1 MLHNIFLL
9 KLESFVNEV
18 VENRSKYE
26 RSNVEVLISD
36 FELSEDIFEVFSLGF
51 HDVYLVLQYFLS
63 MRKRKFLI
71 RNYRFFHLGS
81 KLVLKFY
88 DLRSVAFQD

>member
-9 KLESFVNEV
+9 KLEFFVNEV

-51 HDVYLVLQYFLS
+51 HDVYLVLQYFLC
-63 MRKRKFLI
+63 MR
-71 RNYRFFHLGS
+71 
-81 KLVLKFY
+81 
-88 DLRSVAFQD
+88 